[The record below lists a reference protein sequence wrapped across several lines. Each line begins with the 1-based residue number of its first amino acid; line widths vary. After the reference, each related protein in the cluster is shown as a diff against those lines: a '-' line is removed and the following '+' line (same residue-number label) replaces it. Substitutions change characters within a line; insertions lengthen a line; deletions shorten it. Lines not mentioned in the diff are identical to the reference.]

1 MENFIHYF
9 EKLLKE
15 WEDAV
20 LTYLPKVFLAVV
32 ILVLFTL
39 LAKYLKKIGL
49 KFYIETI
56 KVHLD
61 IANIIASIIYFF
73 FILSGVFLALQ
84 ILGLEGVLTKL
95 LAGAGIV
102 GIIAGFAFKDIASN
116 MFAGLLLKT
125 QHPFKKGDWVII
137 DNSYGVIQEIGWIT
151 TNITTVP
158 GQEVFVPNQV
168 IYNTTFTNFSTFQKR
183 RIILESGVSYGDD
196 LDHVK
201 SVALDEVKK
210 IEELLPNE
218 DVDFYFTK
226 IGNSTY
232 NFQLRFWIAFHNNN
246 DYQKAMSDSI
256 MRIKKRFEQENI
268 CIAYPVTT
276 LDFGVKGGVNLFD
289 KEINLKS

>member
-1 MENFIHYF
+1 M
-9 EKLLKE
+9 
-15 WEDAV
+15 V
-20 LTYLPKVFLAVV
+20 
-32 ILVLFTL
+32 
-39 LAKYLKKIGL
+39 
-49 KFYIETI
+49 
-56 KVHLD
+56 
-61 IANIIASIIYFF
+61 
-73 FILSGVFLALQ
+73 LQ
-84 ILGLEGVLTKL
+84 ILGLESVLTKL
-95 LAGAGIV
+95 LAGAGII

-137 DNSYGVIQEIGWIT
+137 DNSYGCIEQIDWIT

-168 IYNTTFTNFSTFQKR
+168 IYNTTFTNFSTFGKR
-183 RIILESGVSYGDD
+183 RVILESGVSYGDD

-201 SVALDEVKK
+201 AVALDEIKK
-210 IEELLPNE
+210 IEEVLPNE

-226 IGNSTY
+226 IGNSAY
-232 NFQLRFWIAFHNNN
+232 NFQLRFWIKFNNNN

-289 KEINLKS
+289 KEINFKS